1 MRCWGK
7 SIITISMVSFVPVS
21 LFGCAATS
29 GANYRPIVD
38 NKGVDL
44 NRYES
49 DLREC
54 QSYATQTA
62 GAADS
67 AAAGAVAGALLG
79 AVLAGAA
86 GKNYSKSSSA
96 RVGAVSGAVGA
107 GVEGERNQ
115 KTIINRCLAG
125 RGYSVLQ

>member
-1 MRCWGK
+1 MMHKNR
-7 SIITISMVSFVPVS
+7 ITTLVVVLSAAAFLV
-21 LFGCAATS
+21 GCAATS

-38 NKGVDL
+38 NKGVDQ

-86 GKNYSKSSSA
+86 GKNYSRSSSA

-125 RGYSVLQ
+125 RGYKVLQ